1 MKIIIFSD
9 THLGRK
15 NFKVNERE
23 NDFFES
29 FTQVIDYAIN
39 NNAEAV
45 LHSGDLFDT
54 SRPNINVIIFAVENL
69 KRLKEKNIPF
79 FSISGSHDIGINDSF
94 LNVLDS
100 IGLCVN
106 LTAKRYYELKDE
118 NILLKGEEFKGLF
131 VCGIPGKNNISN
143 ELKCIKPIIPDNS
156 FSIFMFHHIIE
167 DISPIFS
174 SIKKSML
181 PKGFDL
187 YVSGHWHEKFIADYD
202 VSQLLY
208 PGSTENCDLNEMKNE
223 SKGFFDYETKN
234 KEFKFIGLKIRKSII
249 HEIDCMGLVPQE
261 ILEKME
267 SLIKPAN
274 GEMIFFM
281 LKGRMKN
288 GLKSEINRQRIADLA
303 IKNNYLLSKVYLAQL
318 EDAFSEQIIAG
329 KKSIGEIESE
339 FFKSRGFG
347 IDETIAALKIMGIAA
362 SNDENYMQALA
373 DELKGEAFLK

>member
-29 FTQVIDYAIN
+29 FKQVIDYAIN
-39 NNAEAV
+39 SKAMAV

-69 KRLKEKNIPF
+69 KRLKEKNIRF

-100 IGLCVN
+100 IGLCIN

-118 NILLKGEEFKGLF
+118 NILLKGEKFNELF
-131 VCGIPGKNNISN
+131 ACGIPGKNNISN
-143 ELKCIKPIIPDNS
+143 ELRCIKPLIPPSS

-174 SIKKSML
+174 SVKKSML

-187 YVSGHWHEKFIADYD
+187 YISGHWHEKFIADYD
-202 VSQLLY
+202 GRQILY

-223 SKGFFDYETKN
+223 AKGFFDYETEN
-234 KEFKFIGLKIRKSII
+234 KEFKFIELKIRKSII
-249 HEIDCMGLVPQE
+249 HELDCSGLIPEQ
-261 ILEKME
+261 ITQKME
-267 SLIKPAN
+267 SLLKPAN
-274 GEMIFFM
+274 REMIFFM
-281 LKGRMKN
+281 LKGRMKS
-288 GLKSEINRQRIADLA
+288 GLKSEINRQKITDLA
-303 IKNNYLLSKVYLAQL
+303 VKNNYLLSKIYLAQL
-318 EDAFSEQIIAG
+318 EDAFSEQVIAG
-329 KKSIGEIESE
+329 KKSINEIESE
-339 FFKSRGFG
+339 FFKSRGFSS
-347 IDETIAALKIMGIAA
+347 DETISALKIMSIAA
-362 SNDENYMQALA
+362 SNEKNYVQLLI
-373 DELKGEAFLK
+373 DELKDEAFLK